1 MARPRR
7 FVQPPIWDDEAL
19 EGRRREAIAD
29 FISERSAEGGTRYRD
44 AFVRNVTAVEA
55 LFVATNDLLDFA
67 TGAVLASNPGLTRT
81 ARYLGGPP
89 VSADDLNTLV
99 EASIATRKRLDLD
112 LARKAARVIE
122 AAIDPERF
130 PWLFESRRRAPTA
143 TERRTAIRWTAGL
156 QAVQEIQTGR
166 RGESAARQE
175 RAVERTLIDLGF
187 TRVAPRPIDVTG
199 GLVPGEFCREAQVVG
214 IKCDIPIGLHD

>member
-1 MARPRR
+1 M
-7 FVQPPIWDDEAL
+7 
-19 EGRRREAIAD
+19 
-29 FISERSAEGGTRYRD
+29 
-44 AFVRNVTAVEA
+44 
-55 LFVATNDLLDFA
+55 
-67 TGAVLASNPGLTRT
+67 
-81 ARYLGGPP
+81 
-89 VSADDLNTLV
+89 

-130 PWLFESRRRAPTA
+130 PWLFESRRRTPTA

-187 TRVAPRPIDVTG
+187 TRVAPRPIDVTS
-199 GLVPGEFCREAQVVG
+199 GLAPGEFGREAQVVG
-214 IKCDIPIGLHD
+214 IKCDIPIGLRDGRFLFVECKVSNSATNSVKRLNRETGGKAREWGRRFGDRAITAAVLAGVFKLKNLKDAQDGGVVIFWERDLATLAEFVQAAV